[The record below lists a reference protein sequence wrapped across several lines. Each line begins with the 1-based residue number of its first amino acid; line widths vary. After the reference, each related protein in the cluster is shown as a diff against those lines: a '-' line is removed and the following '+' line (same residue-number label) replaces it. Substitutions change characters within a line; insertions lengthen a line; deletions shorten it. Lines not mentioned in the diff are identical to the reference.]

1 MAKTKIDNATTT
13 HDAVATNASIPSVE
27 LVFGGFNVLS
37 DDLPIESVVYL
48 LQYGFAQCLQD
59 MSLAQIR
66 AQAERKG
73 LEMTT
78 AEVAEALEA
87 RRAEKVKNL
96 LNGTIFIRKV
106 GAPRATSF
114 DKLVA
119 QIVKERLTAAVL
131 KKGVALPKGDA
142 YHTLAESFMAKRG
155 DEVRA
160 EAQRRLDTV
169 VSIDVDDLDNLF

>member
-1 MAKTKIDNATTT
+1 MAKSKIDTAP
-13 HDAVATNASIPSVE
+13 VAEDSIRDMELIFDGHRVFTN
-27 LVFGGFNVLS
+27 
-37 DDLPIESVVYL
+37 DLPDNSMRYL

-59 MSLAQIR
+59 MSAAQIR

-78 AEVAEALEA
+78 QEVTEALEA
-87 RRAEKVKNL
+87 RRAAKVENL
-96 LNGTIFIRKV
+96 LNGTIFVRKA
-106 GAPRATSF
+106 GAPRSTSF

-119 QIVKERLTAAVL
+119 QIAKERLTAAVL

-142 YHTLAESFMAKRG
+142 YHTLYEAFMAKRG

-169 VSIDVDDLDNLF
+169 VEIDVDDLDNLF

>member
-1 MAKTKIDNATTT
+1 MAKTNTIVSP
-13 HDAVATNASIPSVE
+13 AVPDLELTFDGFTVNTQALPEASIK
-27 LVFGGFNVLS
+27 
-37 DDLPIESVVYL
+37 YL

-78 AEVAEALEA
+78 VEVTEALHD
-87 RRAEKVKNL
+87 RRALKVENL
-96 LNGTIFIRKV
+96 LNGTIFVRKA

-142 YHTLAESFMAKRG
+142 YHTLAESFITKRG

>member
-1 MAKTKIDNATTT
+1 MAKTNTITAPAMPDIELGFDGFTVNTSALPE
-13 HDAVATNASIPSVE
+13 ASIK
-27 LVFGGFNVLS
+27 
-37 DDLPIESVVYL
+37 YL

-59 MSLAQIR
+59 MSAAQIR

-78 AEVAEALEA
+78 QEVTEALEA

-96 LNGTIFIRKV
+96 LNGTIFVRKA

-142 YHTLAESFMAKRG
+142 YHTLAEAFMAKRG

-169 VSIDVDDLDNLF
+169 VEIDVEDLDNLF

>member
-1 MAKTKIDNATTT
+1 M
-13 HDAVATNASIPSVE
+13 E
-27 LVFGGFNVLS
+27 LAFGGFNVLS

-59 MSLAQIR
+59 MSAAQIR

-78 AEVAEALEA
+78 AEVTEALEA

-96 LNGTIFIRKV
+96 LNGTIFVRKA

-114 DKLVA
+114 DKVVA
-119 QIVKERLTAAVL
+119 TIVKERLTAAVL
-131 KKGVALPKGDA
+131 RKGVALPKGDA
-142 YHTLAESFMAKRG
+142 YHTLVEGFIAKYG
-155 DEVRA
+155 DDVRA
-160 EAQRRLDTV
+160 EAQRRLDTAV
-169 VSIDVDDLDNLF
+169 AIDMADLGDLF